1 MFGKIGAFPTGQRDK
16 TCHRNGHRSEHGPW
30 QCVKLTDLAAS
41 KFSFMDGALLSRD
54 APSVI
59 REITGTVKQAA

>member
-16 TCHRNGHRSEHGPW
+16 TCHRNGHRSERRPW
-30 QCVKLTDLAAS
+30 RCVGLTDFAAL
-41 KFSFMDGALLSRD
+41 KFCFMDGALLSRD

-59 REITGTVKQAA
+59 RGITGTVKQAA